1 MIHALLA
8 ATVAVTTIAGT
19 PGIAGRAD
27 GVAATFNKPTQ
38 LAIDAATGDIFVAD
52 RLNNAVRK
60 ISGGSVST
68 LVLDKFFNDPYNDLN
83 LGGAMSGGLLLEPP
97 GTYGTNTLG
106 FGRRLFIVSSGTHQI
121 VQATPDGY
129 LAHGDYQFVGAAN
142 VPGFTDVEDHFNP
155 ETPFFTNPT
164 ALTLDRRS
172 YPTGFC
178 CAAREIYVVDTG
190 NHTIR
195 QMLRIADAEGVYK
208 PVQITTFAGVTR
220 ASGSAD
226 GPRAEALFKS
236 PRGAAFGPDHSL
248 YVADTGNHT
257 IRRIWPTGM
266 VTTIA
271 GRAGEAGSEDGLLN
285 MPTGIDVDNA
295 GNVYFADTG
304 NSAIRRIRPD
314 GVLET
319 VAGVAGQGGY
329 ADGEGSVARFNGPV
343 GLQIAPDGSL
353 IVADTSNQVIR
364 KITIASPPPGPR
376 RRGVRH

>member
-1 MIHALLA
+1 VIHALLA
-8 ATVAVTTIAGT
+8 VTVTVTTIAGT

-38 LAIDAATGDIFVAD
+38 LAIDAATGNVFVAD

-60 ISGGSVST
+60 ISGGRVST
-68 LVLDKFFNDPYNDLN
+68 LVLDKSMNQPYQDLN
-83 LGGAMSGGLLLEPP
+83 LGGPMSGGVLLEPP
-97 GTYGTNTLG
+97 GAYGTDTNG
-106 FGRRLFIVSSGTHQI
+106 FGRRLFIVSSGSHQI
-121 VQATPDGY
+121 VQATPDGF
-129 LAHGDYQFVGAAN
+129 LAHDDYQFVGAAN
-142 VPGFTDVEDHFNP
+142 VPGFTDLADHFNP
-155 ETPFFTNPT
+155 AAPFFTNPT
-164 ALTLDRRS
+164 AMTLDRRT
-172 YPTGFC
+172 YPTAYC
-178 CAAREIYVVDTG
+178 CAAREIFVVDTG

-195 QMLRIADAEGVYK
+195 KMVRVADLEGMYQ
-208 PVQITTFAGVTR
+208 PISITTFAGVTR

-226 GPRAEALFKS
+226 GPRTEALFKS

-285 MPTGIDVDNA
+285 MPTGIDVDDA

-319 VAGVAGQGGY
+319 IAGVPGAGGY
-329 ADGEGSVARFNGPV
+329 ADGDGSVARFNGPV